1 MKSTDVKKVIL
12 IAGARPNFMKVAPV
26 LKEMKKYPDRFT
38 PYLVHTGQHYDQNM
52 SRVFFRDLGLPEPD
66 VHLGVGSASH
76 AVQTARIMTGF
87 EEVIREN
94 KADLIIVVGDV
105 NSTLAC
111 ALVGAKLHIP
121 VAHIE
126 AGLRSYDRNMPE
138 EINRMLTDQV
148 SDYLFTTCKDA
159 ENNLAKEGIE
169 KDKIFFVGNIMI
181 ESLIR
186 IRDELGKSDILD
198 RLSLRTGK
206 YVLLTLHRPSNVD
219 DKEKLSG
226 ILEALQKMQKEIQ
239 IIFPAHPRTV
249 KRITQ
254 FGFDQYFSS
263 NHRFTLM
270 DPVNYIDFLRLQKD
284 AALVLTDSGG
294 IQEETTFFKVP
305 CLTLRSNTERP
316 ITVTQGTN
324 QIIGSDPSTIVKKS
338 LEILNSNKKSG
349 TIPKFWDDRV
359 SQRIVEVLLRE
370 EHGEGRK
377 GGKER

>member
-1 MKSTDVKKVIL
+1 LKSTDVKKVIL
-12 IAGARPNFMKVAPV
+12 VAGARPNFMKVAPV
-26 LKEMKKYPDRFT
+26 LERMKEYPDRFI
-38 PYLVHTGQHYDQNM
+38 PFLVHTGQHYDDNM
-52 SRVFFRDLGLPEPD
+52 SKVFFQDLGLPEPD

-138 EINRMLTDQV
+138 EINRVLTDQV

-181 ESLIR
+181 ESLIK
-186 IRDELGKSDILD
+186 ISDELGKSDILD
-198 RLSLRTGK
+198 RLSLRTSQ

-219 DKEKLSG
+219 NKNKLNG
-226 ILEALQKMQKEIQ
+226 ILEALQKIQ
-239 IIFPAHPRTV
+239 DQIPVIFPAHPRSV
-249 KRITQ
+249 KRIRD
-254 FGFDQYFSS
+254 FGLRDFIAS
-263 NHRFTLM
+263 NHQFIVT

-294 IQEETTFFKVP
+294 IQEETTFFNVP
-305 CLTLRSNTERP
+305 CLTLRSTTERP
-316 ITVTQGTN
+316 VTVTQGTN
-324 QIIGSDPSTIVKKS
+324 QLIGSEPAAIVEKS
-338 LEILNSNKKSG
+338 FEILNGNKKSG
-349 TIPKFWDDRV
+349 SVPQFWDDQV
-359 SQRIVEVLLRE
+359 SKRIVEVLF
-370 EHGEGRK
+370 K
-377 GGKER
+377 KEYG